1 MVTAMSDDMNM
12 EDITPED
19 LGCMGEKEIDDG
31 VLEET
36 KEVSKPKKAM
46 SIMAV
51 FEKIP
56 FEKRKQYRKFYD
68 EFFTA
73 DGKDMSFEEF
83 AVEYYLINSPL
94 KMQYDLQEITAQ
106 KHDGYQRKAAVDH
119 TINRMN

>member
-1 MVTAMSDDMNM
+1 MPDDEMNM

-19 LGCMGEKEIDDG
+19 LGCMGEQEIDPG
-31 VLEET
+31 VVEET
-36 KEVSKPKKAM
+36 KKVSKPGKAV
-46 SIMAV
+46 SIMAM

-56 FEKRKQYRKFYD
+56 FEIRKKYRKFYD

-73 DGKDMSFEEF
+73 DGKDMPFEEF

-106 KHDGYQRKAAVDH
+106 KHDGYQQKAAVDFNLTH
-119 TINRMN
+119 RN

>member
-1 MVTAMSDDMNM
+1 MVSDEMNM

-31 VLEET
+31 VVEET
-36 KEVSKPKKAM
+36 QPVVKKEALSLA
-46 SIMAV
+46 AV

-56 FEKRKQYRKFYD
+56 FEKRKKYREFYD

-73 DGKDMSFEEF
+73 EGKDMSFEEF
-83 AVEYYLINSPL
+83 CVEMYLLESPL

-106 KHDGYQRKAAVDH
+106 KHTGYQRKAAVDH
-119 TINRMN
+119 TMNKLN